1 EQARLAAS
9 LDDRARMESRRRV
22 SRARMEAA
30 ALRREARERVY
41 TQARAG
47 LRERLETV
55 RSSAHYREILS
66 DLYEEAIAV
75 LPAAEAVRVDPAD
88 LELIRAIISEHA
100 GSPRVEGVEMPLGG
114 LTLVAEKQTVDNTM
128 ASRLER
134 ADGYLRDV
142 AGTVVPGLRGEARRG
157 DASTASDA
165 CWRCA
170 PAPSSRGT
178 STRGWRRGRSSGCW
192 PCWRTRPTPPR
203 WRRHWCG
210 PAGFG
215 ASTRRSGPT
224 WSAPWER

>member
-1 EQARLAAS
+1 MALEDILETIRADSRATVDSILAEAERASGEIREAARVEAAREQARLAAS

-142 AGTVVPGLRGEARRG
+142 AGTVVPGLRGEAR
-157 DASTASDA
+157 
-165 CWRCA
+165 
-170 PAPSSRGT
+170 
-178 STRGWRRGRSSGCW
+178 
-192 PCWRTRPTPPR
+192 
-203 WRRHWCG
+203 
-210 PAGFG
+210 
-215 ASTRRSGPT
+215 
-224 WSAPWER
+224 